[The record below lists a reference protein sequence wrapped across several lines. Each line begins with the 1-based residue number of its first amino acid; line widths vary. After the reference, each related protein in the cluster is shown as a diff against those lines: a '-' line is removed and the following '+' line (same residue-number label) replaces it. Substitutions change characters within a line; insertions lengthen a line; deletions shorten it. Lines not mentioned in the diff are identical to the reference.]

1 MKSLPSGWKYSIG
14 LIVSILLLFA
24 ANLWVGSVRIPAG
37 AVWDILC
44 GHAVERESWRFILLE
59 SRIPQ
64 GITAFAVWSS
74 LGCLGVD
81 VANRFQ

>member
-44 GHAVERESWRFILLE
+44 GCRRTGELAVHFA
-59 SRIPQ
+59 
-64 GITAFAVWSS
+64 GIAYSARDNCFAVWSS

>member
-44 GHAVERESWRFILLE
+44 GHAVLCCVEQPWL
-59 SRIPQ
+59 SR
-64 GITAFAVWSS
+64 G
-74 LGCLGVD
+74 
-81 VANRFQ
+81 

>member
-44 GHAVERESWRFILLE
+44 GHAVERESWRFI
-59 SRIPQ
+59 SARDNC
-64 GITAFAVWSS
+64 FAVWSS

>member
-14 LIVSILLLFA
+14 LIVLILLLFA

-64 GITAFAVWSS
+64 GITVWSS

>member
-44 GHAVERESWRFILLE
+44 GRAVERESWRFI
-59 SRIPQ
+59 
-64 GITAFAVWSS
+64 
-74 LGCLGVD
+74 
-81 VANRFQ
+81 

>member
-24 ANLWVGSVRIPAG
+24 ANLWVRLGTYSCRRSMGYFVRTCRRTGELAVHFAG
-37 AVWDILC
+37 IAYSARDNCFV
-44 GHAVERESWRFILLE
+44 
-59 SRIPQ
+59 
-64 GITAFAVWSS
+64 VWSS

>member
-14 LIVSILLLFA
+14 LIVLILLLFA

-44 GHAVERESWRFILLE
+44 GHAVERESC
-59 SRIPQ
+59 
-64 GITAFAVWSS
+64 FAVWSS

>member
-37 AVWDILC
+37 AVWDFVRTCRRTGEL
-44 GHAVERESWRFILLE
+44 AVHFA
-59 SRIPQ
+59 
-64 GITAFAVWSS
+64 GIAYSARDNCFAVWSS

>member
-37 AVWDILC
+37 AVWDVVC

-64 GITAFAVWSS
+64 GITALLVWSS